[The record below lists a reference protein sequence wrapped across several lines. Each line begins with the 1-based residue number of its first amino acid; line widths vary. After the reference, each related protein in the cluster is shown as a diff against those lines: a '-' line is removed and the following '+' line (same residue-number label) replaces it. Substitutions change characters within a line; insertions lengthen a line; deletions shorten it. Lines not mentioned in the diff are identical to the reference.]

1 MTLRFSGNF
10 SIFGLV
16 FFALK
21 SLLEIAKQWSRKKFA
36 ILTPKPKTRLV
47 VLGLKRSEGLL

>member
-1 MTLRFSGNF
+1 MTLRLSGNF

-21 SLLEIAKQWSRKKFA
+21 SLVEIAKQWSREKFA
-36 ILTPKPKTRLV
+36 ILTLKPKTRLV
-47 VLGLKRSEGLL
+47 VPGLKRPERF

>member
-1 MTLRFSGNF
+1 MTLRLSGNF

-21 SLLEIAKQWSRKKFA
+21 SLVEIAKQWSREKFA
-36 ILTPKPKTRLV
+36 ILTLKPKTRLV
-47 VLGLKRSEGLL
+47 VPGLKRSERF